1 MIEERIIKLINAS
14 IDGELG
20 QSERIELESILES
33 SAEARAVKVELQKLN
48 NLLDGVPQ
56 QQPPPGL
63 SQQILQQVVLP
74 AKKPAFSLA
83 GLFSSFQPAT
93 AGLAFAVG
101 LLVTISFYELAPRN
115 DSAIDTTGMVGAMVA
130 NSNDQSVEQIDS
142 LSCDESGFSC
152 AVTLR
157 SRKGIFVLDFELDSS
172 KSVEVEIA
180 FAEAGLSFGGIA
192 HTIFDGVAVDG
203 SYNISG
209 GILRV
214 ENQGRQAFT
223 VFLPDSAKDGGEGRS
238 ISIGISSGGARIFS
252 GVLQG

>member
-1 MIEERIIKLINAS
+1 MIEERIIHLINAS

-20 QSERIELESILES
+20 QSDRVELESILES
-33 SAEARAVKVELQKLN
+33 SAEARAVRTELLKLN
-48 NLLDGVPQ
+48 NLLDGVPR

-63 SQQILQQVVLP
+63 SQQILKTAVLP
-74 AKKPAFSLA
+74 AKKPVFSLA

-93 AGLAFAVG
+93 AGFAFAAG
-101 LLVTISFYELAPRN
+101 LLVTISFYELTPRN

-130 NSNDQSVEQIDS
+130 NSMDRSVEHIDK
-142 LSCDESGFSC
+142 LSCGEAGFTC
-152 AVTLR
+152 AATLR
-157 SRKGIFVLDFELDSS
+157 SRKGIFVLEFELDSS

-180 FAEAGLSFGGIA
+180 FAEAGLNFGGIA
-192 HTIFDGVAVDG
+192 HTIFDGEAVDG

-223 VFLPDSAKDGGEGRS
+223 VYLPDSAKDGGEGRP
-238 ISIGISSGGARIFS
+238 ISIGISSGGAQIFS